1 MRDDQRND
9 VGRGFGAPN
18 ERLTL
23 DQAMRAI
30 TIDAAYM
37 LNMEDSIGS
46 IQAGK
51 CADFAV
57 MDKDPYDVGV
67 DGLQDIAIWGTRL
80 RRACIQGDDTRTR
93 LSAAGAVR

>member
-1 MRDDQRND
+1 MSGA
-9 VGRGFGAPN
+9 VLAPN

-67 DGLQDIAIWGTRL
+67 DGLQDIAIWGTVFEG
-80 RRACIQGDDTRTR
+80 RAFKATTPEH
-93 LSAAGAVR
+93 V